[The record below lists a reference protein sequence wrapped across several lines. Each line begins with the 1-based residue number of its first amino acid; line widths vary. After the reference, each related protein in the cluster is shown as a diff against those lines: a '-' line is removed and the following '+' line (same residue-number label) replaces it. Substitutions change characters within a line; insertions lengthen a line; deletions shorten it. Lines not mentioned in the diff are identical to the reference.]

1 MRFLSK
7 MLNRGL
13 PKRPERAF
21 QPSLIL
27 SESVVAYRPSP
38 FREWRERWRLLALIS
53 FPGTVAVLGCA

>member
-1 MRFLSK
+1 

-13 PKRPERAF
+13 PKRPEWAF

-53 FPGTVAVLGCA
+53 FPGTVAVLGRA

>member
-1 MRFLSK
+1 

-13 PKRPERAF
+13 PKRPVWAF

-38 FREWRERWRLLALIS
+38 FKKWREPWRLLALIS
-53 FPGTVAVLGCA
+53 SGTVAVLGCA

>member
-1 MRFLSK
+1 

-27 SESVVAYRPSP
+27 SESVVAYRPNPSRKLRKP
-38 FREWRERWRLLALIS
+38 WWLLALIS
-53 FPGTVAVLGCA
+53 FPRTVAVLACA